1 MALNKDILGQALY
14 DFRSAFNGKTIDE
27 LETEFG
33 SLEAARLAI
42 AKGEAEIFINHIKD
56 NAEGEYQ
63 TGSLVAGP
71 NPVTKV
77 SGVTIAV
84 KIK

>member
-1 MALNKDILGQALY
+1 MALNKDTLGTELY
-14 DFRSAFNGKTIDE
+14 NVRAGFNDKTLDE
-27 LETEFG
+27 LIDQYG
-33 SLEAARLAI
+33 NLEAARLAM
-42 AKGEAEIFINHIKD
+42 AKAEAEVIINHFKN

-63 TGSLVAGP
+63 TGSLVAGA

-77 SGVTIAV
+77 PATIAV

>member
-1 MALNKDILGQALY
+1 MALDKDILGQALY
-14 DFRSAFNGKTIDE
+14 DFRAGFNGKTIEE

-33 SLEAARLAI
+33 TLEGARLAM
-42 AKGEAEIFINHIKD
+42 AKGEAEIFINHIKN

-63 TGSLVAGP
+63 NGSLIAGP
-71 NPVTKV
+71 NPVTRV